1 MGTNGNEVQ
10 SHCGANYGLSPGLVL
25 FMKPGDLVVFNYNGQ
40 VLVVIDIIGDP
51 TCPHSQVTAW
61 GDPYSLSSY
70 VKNPVSSFTLLEER
84 SYEE

>member
-1 MGTNGNEVQ
+1 MGTNSDEVQ
-10 SHCGANYGLSPGLVL
+10 SYCGTDHGLSPGLVL

-40 VLVVIDIIGDP
+40 VLVVVDIIGDP
-51 TCPHSQVTAW
+51 ADPHSQVTAW